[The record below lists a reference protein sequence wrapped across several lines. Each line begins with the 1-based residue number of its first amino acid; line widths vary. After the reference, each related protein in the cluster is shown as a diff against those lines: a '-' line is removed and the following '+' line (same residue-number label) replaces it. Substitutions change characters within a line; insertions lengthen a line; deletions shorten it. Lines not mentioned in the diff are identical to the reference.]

1 MYDVSRS
8 CMTKSYLKV
17 HSEPMDFNV
26 TEDEKFLEIISNS
39 TSQLYFKKL
48 LLVKF

>member
-1 MYDVSRS
+1 
-8 CMTKSYLKV
+8 MTKIYLKV
-17 HSEPMDFNV
+17 HSEPMNFNV

>member
-1 MYDVSRS
+1 MN
-8 CMTKSYLKV
+8 
-17 HSEPMDFNV
+17 FNV